1 LTWVRKTFADLL
13 ARVRTLRTGAVGRLT
28 QGAILAQLIGLATSP
43 ISARIFGPAESGAAA
58 VFITL
63 LTIPI
68 ALASLRLDGAIALAA
83 TRSERSAVLHS
94 ALALLPLTALT
105 SLLVFVGVRRP
116 LAEWMDEPRIVEFV
130 WIVPLVIIAIGTFQ
144 ALSSWATR
152 EGLFEVLA
160 GIPVRRSVQQLG
172 FQLTGGLL
180 TGGSAW
186 ILVSGHVIG
195 GTGGSFRLW
204 RAIQARVREDWSSRA
219 AGDGVVKHLRRYREF
234 VSYGALGTSLNYA
247 GAGIPLV
254 AMGLLHGAEGAG
266 LYRWGQLL
274 VWIPATAVVASVS
287 SVYSAHFAATL
298 HEAPSQLLSL
308 RRNMTTRLIGLAT
321 VIGLGAV
328 LLPFIVP
335 VLLGARWAESGILA
349 LISFPAIA
357 ASIVTTPTCAL
368 PLLGRNAW
376 QLWWEA
382 VRLVLMGLAFVLCS
396 RLKTD
401 VQSTTVVFTVAL
413 AAGYVL
419 HWVLNELALRRAIAA
434 SGQGI

>member
-1 LTWVRKTFADLL
+1 
-13 ARVRTLRTGAVGRLT
+13 
-28 QGAILAQLIGLATSP
+28 
-43 ISARIFGPAESGAAA
+43 
-58 VFITL
+58 
-63 LTIPI
+63 
-68 ALASLRLDGAIALAA
+68 
-83 TRSERSAVLHS
+83 
-94 ALALLPLTALT
+94 
-105 SLLVFVGVRRP
+105 
-116 LAEWMDEPRIVEFV
+116 
-130 WIVPLVIIAIGTFQ
+130 
-144 ALSSWATR
+144 
-152 EGLFEVLA
+152 
-160 GIPVRRSVQQLG
+160 
-172 FQLTGGLL
+172 
-180 TGGSAW
+180 
-186 ILVSGHVIG
+186 
-195 GTGGSFRLW
+195 
-204 RAIQARVREDWSSRA
+204 
-219 AGDGVVKHLRRYREF
+219 
-234 VSYGALGTSLNYA
+234 
-247 GAGIPLV
+247 
-254 AMGLLHGAEGAG
+254 
-266 LYRWGQLL
+266 
-274 VWIPATAVVASVS
+274 VVASVS
-287 SVYSAHFAATL
+287 SVYSARFAATL

-382 VRLVLMGLAFVLCS
+382 VRLALMGLAFVLCS